1 MQFDVA
7 AVPGRQPG
15 APTEPSSLTRTRIL
29 RSGAVAAAARVAAAG
44 GVRPGWSPRLGVVL
58 GTGLGSLASR
68 LDAAWSLS
76 AAETGW
82 LVPSTATGHAGRIVC
97 GVIGGPGHPPD
108 GRQPSGSVLP
118 KRCGVVL
125 LQGRAHGYEG
135 HPPEILSRGV
145 ELLAALG
152 VTTLLLTNAAGGLR
166 PDMRVGELV
175 VVRDHLDL
183 VKRPW
188 TQGLAVGGVM
198 AAAEHAARATT
209 ATACYD
215 PQLLGGSLDAARSVG
230 ALVRAGVYAHL
241 TGPSY
246 ETRAEYRMLRHIG
259 ADVVGM
265 STVPEAIAAHR
276 LGLRVG
282 AVSVV
287 TNVARPDAPACT
299 LAEEVCRAAAEAAEG
314 VWAILVRAAE
324 LTAAA
329 DASGYDADGGPP

>member
-7 AVPGRQPG
+7 AMPGRQI
-15 APTEPSSLTRTRIL
+15 SSLTVPSSPTAARFL
-29 RSGAVAAAARVAAAG
+29 RPGAVMAAARVAAAG
-44 GVRPGWSPRLGVVL
+44 GGRPRWRPLLGVVL

-68 LDAAWSLS
+68 LDDAWSLS

-82 LVPSTATGHAGRIVC
+82 LVPSSATGHAGRIVC
-97 GVIGGPGHPPD
+97 GVIGGPGHPSD
-108 GRQPSGSVLP
+108 GQQSSGGVLHP
-118 KRCGVVL
+118 GSGVVL

-188 TQGLAVGGVM
+188 TQGLAAGGVM
-198 AAAEHAARATT
+198 AAEEHAARAAT
-209 ATACYD
+209 ATTCYD
-215 PQLLGGSLDAARSVG
+215 PHLLGGSLDAARSVG
-230 ALVRAGVYAHL
+230 ALARAGVYAHL

-265 STVPEAIAAHR
+265 STVPEAIAARR

-299 LAEEVCRAAAEAAEG
+299 IAEEVCRAAAAAAEG

-329 DASGYDADGGPP
+329 DASGYDADGGPT